1 MKKKG
6 NKKLKKYIVN
16 GITLT
21 RVLTTIAMPFLFTAL
36 SSTMFLVLI
45 ACVLLT
51 DFVDG
56 FLARKWNVSTLFG
69 SLADMGADKLL
80 GIAILSVLSLAYP
93 IMLLPLTLELLIG
106 NINMNNTLKGDIGK
120 SSQIGRIKMWVI
132 GIGMA
137 SLLMIGATPEIS
149 GYLSNI
155 KIDETTFKELI
166 EKLQEILNTNN
177 ETLTKISVNVDN
189 ITQEMKET
197 ALEVVKDSIDFIN
210 NNRKTIENVAI
221 IPPRIP
227 PALNP
232 AYVAIFI
239 PIGPGVDWDIAIIS
253 AIIDFVSQVYLSA
266 NSYKNGSVANPPPI
280 ENNPILKNSKNKI
293 I

>member
-221 IPPRIP
+221 STSTI
-227 PALNP
+227 AEL
-232 AYVAIFI
+232 VTAI
-239 PIGPGVDWDIAIIS
+239 D
-253 AIIDFVSQVYLSA
+253 Y
-266 NSYKNGSVANPPPI
+266 
-280 ENNPILKNSKNKI
+280 NNK
-293 I
+293 